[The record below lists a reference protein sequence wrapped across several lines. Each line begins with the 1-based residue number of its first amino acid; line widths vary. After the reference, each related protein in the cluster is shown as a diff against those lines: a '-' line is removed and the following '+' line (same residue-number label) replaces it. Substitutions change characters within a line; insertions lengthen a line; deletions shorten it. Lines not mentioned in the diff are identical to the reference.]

1 MRTCVARLRRL
12 LFCALSPSATWRFAL
27 AATRLGRWFPPCR
40 YAARALVSSLPLC
53 GSGVGFPL
61 AALRLGCWVVG
72 LYFLFCHGGR
82 LVSYKNLRVWQG
94 ALEIAVE
101 VLRLVESCQNY
112 AFADQI
118 RRSAISVPSNIAE
131 GMTRDS
137 EVEKNRFLSIA
148 KASNAELET
157 QLLIAKKLGY
167 FSNDVCE
174 ELLKQVQKVNFQLYY
189 LKIKVVPKA
198 RPT

>member
-1 MRTCVARLRRL
+1 
-12 LFCALSPSATWRFAL
+12 
-27 AATRLGRWFPPCR
+27 
-40 YAARALVSSLPLC
+40 
-53 GSGVGFPL
+53 
-61 AALRLGCWVVG
+61 
-72 LYFLFCHGGR
+72 
-82 LVSYKNLRVWQG
+82 
-94 ALEIAVE
+94 
-101 VLRLVESCQNY
+101 VESCQNY
-112 AFADQI
+112 AFADQV

-157 QLLIAKKLGY
+157 QLLIAKKLGH

-189 LKIKVVPKA
+189 VTAPRPAGRGFQLLRQQPA
-198 RPT
+198 RGRIYASLHWQEPTVLRLLV

>member
-1 MRTCVARLRRL
+1 M
-12 LFCALSPSATWRFAL
+12 
-27 AATRLGRWFPPCR
+27 
-40 YAARALVSSLPLC
+40 
-53 GSGVGFPL
+53 
-61 AALRLGCWVVG
+61 
-72 LYFLFCHGGR
+72 
-82 LVSYKNLRVWQG
+82 SYKNLRVWQG

-112 AFADQI
+112 AFADQV

-157 QLLIAKKLGY
+157 QLLIAEKLGY

-174 ELLKQVQKVNFQLYY
+174 ELLKKVQKVNFQLYY